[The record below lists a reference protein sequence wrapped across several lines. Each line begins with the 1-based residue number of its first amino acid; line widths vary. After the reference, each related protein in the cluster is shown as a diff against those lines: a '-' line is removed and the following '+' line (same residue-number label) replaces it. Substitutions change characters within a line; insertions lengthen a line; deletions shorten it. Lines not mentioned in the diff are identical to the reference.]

1 MCRFPRTT
9 LAQHRH
15 GNFIPNPLMTLI
27 PEAAREAQGRQ
38 ARSDLFH
45 RLTLRTRLQ
54 LLWKRRE
61 KTNWAPG
68 GPGRPSEDTNGGG
81 RTGARDARRA
91 RVHSGSGPQRQ
102 QPAPP
107 PTAPLPQ
114 SLPLFARVSV
124 GTTAKGPPE
133 AHHWAALARPESW
146 GFGLGRR
153 LCFYL
158 CRLFNLLILI

>member
-1 MCRFPRTT
+1 
-9 LAQHRH
+9 
-15 GNFIPNPLMTLI
+15 MTLI

-61 KTNWAPG
+61 KKQTGLPVDLAGPQKTLTVAG
-68 GPGRPSEDTNGGG
+68 GPVLG
-81 RTGARDARRA
+81 DARRA

-114 SLPLFARVSV
+114 SLPLFPRVSV

-133 AHHWAALARPESW
+133 PHHWAALARPESW